1 MKKYIVN
8 IIAGGNL
15 KIPVS
20 AKDEDSACEKVVK
33 KYKREDFIKL
43 FKKYG
48 ELVDFELT
56 TVEEELNEKI

>member
-15 KIPVS
+15 RIPVS
-20 AKDEDSACEKVVK
+20 AKDEDGAYEKVVK

-48 ELVDFELT
+48 KLIDFELT
-56 TVEEELNEKI
+56 DIEEELL